1 MKNVS
6 GAEERLSPSLP
17 WVWKENER
25 DMKVRVRLV
34 GTSELPPSFQGQ
46 KEAQVS
52 FPGSSVK
59 DLIHHLASGAGSE
72 MSGIFL
78 DEKGD
83 VSSDLVIIVGGIA
96 VTDSNRANLR
106 LKEGDLVELV
116 SSPG

>member
-1 MKNVS
+1 
-6 GAEERLSPSLP
+6 
-17 WVWKENER
+17 
-25 DMKVRVRLV
+25 MKVKVKLA

-46 KEAQVS
+46 KEAQVD

-59 DLIHHLASGAGSE
+59 DLIHHLASGAGSQ

-83 VSSDLVIIVGGIA
+83 VASDLTILVGGIA
-96 VTDSNRANLR
+96 VTDSNRLNFR

>member
-1 MKNVS
+1 M
-6 GAEERLSPSLP
+6 
-17 WVWKENER
+17 ER
-25 DMKVRVRLV
+25 DMKVRVSLV

-52 FPGSSVK
+52 FLGSSVR
-59 DLIHHLASGAGSE
+59 DLIHHLASGAGLE

-83 VSSDLVIIVGGIA
+83 VTSDLMIIVGGIA
-96 VTDSNRANLR
+96 VTGSNRLNLL
-106 LKEGDLVELV
+106 LKEGDLIELV

>member
-1 MKNVS
+1 
-6 GAEERLSPSLP
+6 
-17 WVWKENER
+17 
-25 DMKVRVRLV
+25 MKVRVRLV

-46 KEAQVS
+46 KEAQVN
-52 FPGSSVK
+52 FPGNSVK
-59 DLIHHLASGAGSE
+59 DLIHYLAAGAGSK

-83 VSSDLVIIVGGIA
+83 VSLDFMIIVGGIA
-96 VTDSNRANLR
+96 VTDSNRVNLR

>member
-1 MKNVS
+1 
-6 GAEERLSPSLP
+6 
-17 WVWKENER
+17 
-25 DMKVRVRLV
+25 MKVKVKLA

-46 KEAQVS
+46 KEAQVD
-52 FPGSSVK
+52 FPGISVK
-59 DLIHHLASGAGSE
+59 DLIHHLTSGAGSQ

-83 VSSDLVIIVGGIA
+83 VSSDLTIIVGGIA
-96 VTDSNRANLR
+96 VTDSNRLNFR

>member
-1 MKNVS
+1 
-6 GAEERLSPSLP
+6 
-17 WVWKENER
+17 
-25 DMKVRVRLV
+25 MKVRVRLV

-59 DLIHHLASGAGSE
+59 DLIHHLASGAGSQ

-83 VSSDLVIIVGGIA
+83 VSSDLMIIVNGIA
-96 VTDSNRANLR
+96 VTDSNRLNLH
-106 LKEGDLVELV
+106 LQEGDLVELV